1 MDVLDKDAEQKDFT
15 MRICML
21 ASGSTGNVTYIE
33 TPQRNILVDAG
44 LSGKRIEELLQKIGR
59 DAKDLDAI
67 FISHEHS
74 DHSKGAGIMAR
85 RYQLP
90 IYANADTWSYL
101 EQKCGK
107 LDADQKIIMEPGER
121 ISFGDVDILSF
132 PVSHDSINAQFYAFQ
147 KDGKQFAM
155 MTDLGYVSD
164 RLADLVYN
172 SDALMIESNYDND
185 MLRMGKYPWR
195 LKQRIFSDR
204 GHLSNVET
212 AEALTKMIGERTKR
226 VYLGHISRENN
237 LNALALETNTAILKE
252 NGLGVGYD
260 FDLYETHHYQPTDL
274 FTL

>member
-1 MDVLDKDAEQKDFT
+1 

-44 LSGKRIEELLQKIGR
+44 LSGKRIEELLQEIGR

-147 KDGKQFAM
+147 KDSKQFAM

-164 RLADLVYN
+164 RLAGLVYN